1 MIGLKSVFARIGAG
15 LAIVAG
21 LSMGAPVASFAQEEF
36 DTSQVSSVTQSA
48 DTGVVT
54 YTNNGDT
61 GFNFA
66 CSGTSATGYRR
77 KDDST
82 SLYISILRYS
92 GKPLRLYVD
101 GAYNTSGSGS
111 INCTEGTYRSNH
123 LGAWEMYNQV
133 RENGRSAARLTAWA
147 ESGYGT
153 VNGVWS
159 PDCVGRFSKLP
170 A

>member
-1 MIGLKSVFARIGAG
+1 MRLLRGFPWGL
-15 LAIVAG
+15 
-21 LSMGAPVASFAQEEF
+21 LSYRLLRRSF
-36 DTSQVSSVTQSA
+36 DTSQVSSVTQNADSGIATCVNNA
-48 DTGVVT
+48 DTG
-54 YTNNGDT
+54 
-61 GFNFA
+61 FSFQ

-77 KDDST
+77 KDNSS
-82 SLYISILRYS
+82 SLYINILGYS

-101 GAYNTSGSGS
+101 GAYNTNGSGGA
-111 INCTEGTYRSNH
+111 NCTEGVYRSNH
-123 LGAWEMYNQV
+123 YGKWEMYNQV
-133 RENGRSAARLTAWA
+133 RESGRSAARLTAWA